1 MQRVFNVII
10 FNNSKNNRKMKATA
24 TLAYSSKFINRNYR
38 IKVSGVDAQGNR
50 VHKLVGVRG
59 IIELIGIEMLNKLLN
74 RAEKCIEDVC
84 VCKLRRGLKVSFYY
98 K

>member
-1 MQRVFNVII
+1 MVIT
-10 FNNSKNNRKMKATA
+10 SKPDKRNMKTA
-24 TLAYSSKFINRNYR
+24 MTLAYSSKFINRNWR

-50 VHKLVGVRG
+50 VHKLVGVKG

-74 RAEKCIEDVC
+74 RAIKCIEDVC
-84 VCKLRRGLKVSFYY
+84 VCKLRRGLKVSFYI

>member
-1 MQRVFNVII
+1 
-10 FNNSKNNRKMKATA
+10 MKTIA

-50 VHKLVGVRG
+50 VHKLVGVTG
-59 IIELIGIEMLNKLLN
+59 IIKLLDIETLNKLLK
-74 RAEKCIEDVC
+74 RAVNCHEDVC
-84 VCKLRRGLKVSFYY
+84 VCKLRRGLKISFYN